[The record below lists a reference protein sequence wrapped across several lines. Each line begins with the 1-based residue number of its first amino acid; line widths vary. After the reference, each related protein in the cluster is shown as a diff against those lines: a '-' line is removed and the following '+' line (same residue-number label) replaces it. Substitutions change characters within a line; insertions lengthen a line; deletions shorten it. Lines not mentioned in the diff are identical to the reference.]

1 MRHIS
6 RILIVAALAITTQST
21 VAQPPSRNNGNA
33 KNAGNKETPG
43 MVEMSERAKL
53 QYPVAQAPQE
63 VAWRRDIYRTI
74 SLEDE
79 KNASLYY
86 PVEPMGNNVNLF
98 TCLFHNILKGNITA
112 YKYNLDGVESFTD
125 ANIIKPLEILENYSI
140 YYEMKD
146 GQYVVGN
153 SDVPSAEA
161 LSYYIKESHYYD
173 QRTGTYGK
181 QVTAICPV
189 LHRSDDYGVGVT
201 KYPMFWLKYDD
212 ISALLAMQPLMTS
225 SINNV
230 MSTTMDDFFRNGYY
244 KGEIYKTLNTRNLA
258 ITQYC
263 KDSAEI
269 KKEQEKIEQQL
280 SDFRTNLWN
289 TKTVAEMRQDSIKAA
304 NEAESAN
311 SKTKKTTGRTGV
323 KRTTTSRS
331 STAKS
336 STTTKSSSTTKKTST
351 AKTSQ
356 PKKEKS
362 SGSSGSANVSV
373 RRTRR

>member
-1 MRHIS
+1 
-6 RILIVAALAITTQST
+6 
-21 VAQPPSRNNGNA
+21 
-33 KNAGNKETPG
+33 
-43 MVEMSERAKL
+43 
-53 QYPVAQAPQE
+53 
-63 VAWRRDIYRTI
+63 
-74 SLEDE
+74 
-79 KNASLYY
+79 
-86 PVEPMGNNVNLF
+86 
-98 TCLFHNILKGNITA
+98 
-112 YKYNLDGVESFTD
+112 
-125 ANIIKPLEILENYSI
+125 
-140 YYEMKD
+140 
-146 GQYVVGN
+146 
-153 SDVPSAEA
+153 
-161 LSYYIKESHYYD
+161 
-173 QRTGTYGK
+173 
-181 QVTAICPV
+181 
-189 LHRSDDYGVGVT
+189 
-201 KYPMFWLKYDD
+201 MFWLKYDD

-323 KRTTTSRS
+323 KRTTARSS

-336 STTTKSSSTTKKTST
+336 STTTKSSNTTKKTGT

>member
-1 MRHIS
+1 MKNIARTA
-6 RILIVAALAITTQST
+6 LLVAAVMLGQYA
-21 VAQPPSRNNGNA
+21 VAQPPARKKDDA
-33 KNAGNKETPG
+33 KKQEQTATYEVPLSQRAKSQYPTNETP
-43 MVEMSERAKL
+43 SEVVWK
-53 QYPVAQAPQE
+53 
-63 VAWRRDIYRTI
+63 RDIYRV
-74 SLEDE
+74 LDLKKE

-86 PVEPMGNNVNLF
+86 PVQPIGNSMNLF
-98 TCLFHNILKGNITA
+98 TFIFGHILDNSIVAYNYNI
-112 YKYNLDGVESFTD
+112 DGYESFTAD
-125 ANIIKPLEILENYSI
+125 NRVNPREMLENYGI
-140 YYEMKD
+140 YYEL
-146 GQYVVGN
+146 GEG
-153 SDVPSAEA
+153 DVPVVNPSDLPSNEV
-161 LSYYIKESHYYD
+161 LSYYIKESYYYD
-173 QRTGTYGK
+173 QRTATFH
-181 QVTAICPV
+181 QRVTAICPV
-189 LHRSDDYGVGVT
+189 LHRSGEFSSEVT

-323 KRTTTSRS
+323 KRTTTRSS

-336 STTTKSSSTTKKTST
+336 STTTKSSSTTKKTGT
-351 AKTSQ
+351 TKTSQ

-362 SGSSGSANVSV
+362 SGGSGSANVSV